1 MCLEREERE
10 NMINYIINE
19 NGSTEG
25 ERRSDTKLCIALDQ
39 VRRMVFIKMRV

>member
-1 MCLEREERE
+1 MCLERKERE

-25 ERRSDTKLCIALDQ
+25 EAKE
-39 VRRMVFIKMRV
+39 